1 MKKDL
6 ICYPIYINTFIMK
19 HYRNIIW
26 HRKIFF
32 VIKVVF
38 KVIKHYLSKL
48 SWKREIFIVEVP
60 TTMEN
65 EQQKQKLMAEVLE
78 ILEQQIK
85 LK

>member
-1 MKKDL
+1 
-6 ICYPIYINTFIMK
+6 MK

-26 HRKIFF
+26 HRKIIF
-32 VIKVVF
+32 VLKVVY
-38 KVIKHYLSKL
+38 KVIKYYLSRL

-60 TTMEN
+60 TPMEN
-65 EQQKQKLMAEVLE
+65 EQQKQKLMTEVLE

>member
-1 MKKDL
+1 
-6 ICYPIYINTFIMK
+6 MK

-26 HRKIFF
+26 HRKIIF
-32 VIKVVF
+32 VLKVVY
-38 KVIKHYLSKL
+38 KIIKYYLSRL

-65 EQQKQKLMAEVLE
+65 EQQKQKLMTEVLE

>member
-1 MKKDL
+1 
-6 ICYPIYINTFIMK
+6 MK
-19 HYRNIIW
+19 HFRNIMI

-32 VIKVVF
+32 VFKIVY
-38 KVIKHYLSKL
+38 KVIKYYLSKL